1 MKTTPDL
8 SDIYSRVLLSEG
20 KKSAELNS
28 KKSNIVTKKQDIGKA
43 KLVGDGPDKA
53 KLPQKATT
61 LKTKTTSKH
70 MESYNTF
77 EKLFK
82 SAINEQDD
90 ETDLNGAPEA
100 NATMDFEVPTSDE
113 DMADE
118 IEDTE
123 DEVSDLVSD
132 LKDVVSKL
140 NDILGKID
148 AETGEDYEE
157 GSDEGTPED
166 EFNYEEGEDE
176 DEEEENPK
184 MNAESVE
191 NHGTPLVNLR
201 SGKDLDKKNN
211 YIVKGKIKAKK
222 GAAHTG
228 KFTEEPKLKK
238 LSLSSKDLQ
247 NTKNQ
252 KVKTSNIKTG
262 DFFR

>member
-1 MKTTPDL
+1 MKTTSDL

-61 LKTKTTSKH
+61 LKTKKTSKS

-82 SAINEQDD
+82 AAINEQDD
-90 ETDLNGAPEA
+90 ENNLNGAPEA

-140 NDILGKID
+140 NDILSKID
-148 AETGEDYEE
+148 DETGDESEE
-157 GSDEGTPED
+157 GSEDESPED

-176 DEEEENPK
+176 DEEENPK
-184 MNAESVE
+184 MNAESIE

-211 YIVKGKIKAKK
+211 YLVKSKIKAKK
-222 GAAHTG
+222 GTAHTG
-228 KFTEEPKLKK
+228 KYTEEPKLKK